1 MRNIIAA
8 AILTAAIGG
17 CAATSWRAT
26 APWNFPPA
34 SEWNSPMEMSW
45 VNAVDA
51 WRRLTAPRGKLYDPI
66 MQNYQPNL
74 EALMEEKP

>member
-1 MRNIIAA
+1 
-8 AILTAAIGG
+8 
-17 CAATSWRAT
+17 
-26 APWNFPPA
+26 
-34 SEWNSPMEMSW
+34 MEMSW